1 MRKTFRTDME
11 RLRDQYRE
19 EAARLAEDSDLPCI
33 YTEYDKTE
41 AKAAAFDL
49 VLHYMDAWKDQPM
62 QYLLIDE
69 GAIAATQITVH
80 PTLDEA
86 REEMKERM
94 KEMIPWMPEELL
106 KVAAYR
112 DQKCAWDLS
121 GGTVWTEDGTV
132 ARHWQI
138 LCQKWDGTIQSRMGR
153 NHSI

>member
-11 RLRDQYRE
+11 RLRDRYRE
-19 EAARLAEDSDLPCI
+19 KASRLAEDSDLPCI

-69 GAIAATQITVH
+69 DDVSTTQITIH

-86 REEMKERM
+86 RNEMKERM
-94 KEMIPWMPEELL
+94 KDMIPRMPEELL
-106 KVAAYR
+106 KIAAYR
-112 DQKCAWDLS
+112 DQKCAWDLCH
-121 GGTVWTEDGTV
+121 GTIWAEEGTV

-138 LCQKWDGTIQSRMGR
+138 LCQRWDGTIR
-153 NHSI
+153 